1 MSFSSDAKAELIRLP
16 LERDCCTI
24 TELAALTQT
33 SGSLSMRGGGS
44 FGISWQVENA
54 ALARRIFR
62 MLKEPFGLTPQL
74 VFVEH
79 ARLGGRCSC
88 VLSIEGEDAVWLLT
102 ALRMME
108 PDETGRPVLR
118 RTLPHPQIG
127 KACCRRAYIRGAF
140 LGAGAITSPEKGYH
154 LEIVARDEGF
164 CELLGKQMERSGL
177 PVHRVV
183 RRGLP
188 VVYLKGAQE
197 ISDALALMEAPGA
210 MMKLENIRITRQM
223 RGQANRVANCDEHNS
238 ERQLAAAQAQVEAIE
253 LLAIHRGLYT
263 LPPGLREIAELR
275 LEHPDA
281 ALEELG
287 ALRDPPISKSGVN
300 GRMRR
305 LLAAAREV
313 REELN
318 AAGEDGARQPDRR
331 TVTE

>member
-1 MSFSSDAKAELIRLP
+1 MSFSSDAKAELVRLP
-16 LERDCCTI
+16 LERDCCII

-33 SGSLSMRGGGS
+33 SGSLSMRGGGR

-62 MLKEPFGLTPQL
+62 MLKDPFGLTPQL

-79 ARLGGRCSC
+79 ARLGGRRSC

-102 ALRMME
+102 ALGMME
-108 PDETGRPVLR
+108 PDESGKPVLR
-118 RTLPHPQIG
+118 RTLPHPQVS

-140 LGAGAITSPEKGYH
+140 LGAGAITSPDKGYH
-154 LEIVARDEGF
+154 LEIVARDESF
-164 CELLGKQMERSGL
+164 CELLERQMERSGL
-177 PVHRVV
+177 PARHEI
-183 RRGLP
+183 RRGIP

-197 ISDALALMEAPGA
+197 IADTLALMEAPGA

-238 ERQLAAAQAQVEAIE
+238 ERQLTAAQEQVRAIE

-263 LPPGLREIAELR
+263 LPPALREIASLR

-281 ALEELG
+281 GLEELG
-287 ALRDPPISKSGVN
+287 ALLDPPVGKSGVN

-305 LLAAAREV
+305 LMAAAREL
-313 REELN
+313 RDELT
-318 AAGEDGARQPDRR
+318 AADDKDPGR
-331 TVTE
+331 